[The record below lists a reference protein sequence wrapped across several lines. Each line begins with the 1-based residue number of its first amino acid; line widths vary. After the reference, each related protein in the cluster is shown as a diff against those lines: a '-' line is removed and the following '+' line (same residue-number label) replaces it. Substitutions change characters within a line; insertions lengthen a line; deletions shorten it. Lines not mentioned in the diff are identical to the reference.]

1 MLVRTDPF
9 RELERLMFGAGATRA
24 RRIDGGSAAIPMD
37 AFRKGDEFVVTFD
50 LPGVSPESIDVNV
63 ERNVLTVKAERPAS
77 TDDEVRWQVAERPT
91 GTFTRRVVLGEAL
104 DRDGIQAGYDAGVL
118 TLRVPVVEKAQSRKI
133 AVTAGAAPQIEG

>member
-9 RELERLMFGAGATRA
+9 RELERLMFGTGATRV
-24 RRIDGGSAAIPMD
+24 RRNDSGAATIPMD

-77 TDDEVRWQVAERPT
+77 TDGEVRWQVAERPT
-91 GTFTRRVVLGEAL
+91 GTFARRVVLGEAL
-104 DRDGIQAGYDAGVL
+104 DRDGIVAAIDEAGYDVA
-118 TLRVPVVEKAQSRKI
+118 
-133 AVTAGAAPQIEG
+133 

>member
-9 RELERLMFGAGATRA
+9 RELERLMFGTGATRV
-24 RRIDGGSAAIPMD
+24 RPAAIPMD

-63 ERNVLTVKAERPAS
+63 ERNVLTVRAERPAAK
-77 TDDEVRWQVAERPT
+77 DDEVRYQIAERPT
-91 GTFTRRVVLGEAL
+91 GTFTRRVYLGETL

-133 AVTAGAAPQIEG
+133 AVTAGAPAQIEG

>member
-9 RELERLMFGAGATRA
+9 RELERLMFSTGATRTRA
-24 RRIDGGSAAIPMD
+24 AAIPMD

>member
-9 RELERLMFGAGATRA
+9 REMERLMFGAGATRVRA
-24 RRIDGGSAAIPMD
+24 AAIPMD

-63 ERNVLTVKAERPAS
+63 ERNVLTIK
-77 TDDEVRWQVAERPT
+77 AERPT
-91 GTFTRRVVLGEAL
+91 GTFARRVVLGEAL
-104 DRDGIQAGYDAGVL
+104 DRDGIEASYDAGVL

-133 AVTAGAAPQIEG
+133 AVTAGAPAQLEA